1 MTPDEIDQAFRDAGL
16 SVPADERDTMAD
28 GVAIL
33 LKFIARL
40 DDAPVAEATS
50 KDDAS

>member
-1 MTPDEIDQAFRDAGL
+1 MTPDEIDQTFRDAGL
-16 SVPADERDTMAD
+16 SVPAEERATMAD

-40 DDAPVAEATS
+40 DDAPIAAAPG